1 MDQKAE
7 KQLAFLKEITRCSG
21 SEDVFEK
28 NIAPVRN
35 VLKKYLP
42 DIYPAHAELCARL
55 ESAYERLKDY
65 AAYRQLVKKNIISLC
80 GKTAS
85 GKSSFF
91 NSLYGG
97 GILPVDTDINCA
109 VPAYVICGSS
119 QHSYGIN
126 RF

>member
-65 AAYRQLVKKNIISLC
+65 AAYRQLVKKNIISLAII
-80 GKTAS
+80 TYIYLLIYYPPSA
-85 GKSSFF
+85 
-91 NSLYGG
+91 
-97 GILPVDTDINCA
+97 
-109 VPAYVICGSS
+109 PALLQALICTPNGQFSTTMA
-119 QHSYGIN
+119 QPD
-126 RF
+126 